1 MKIFLDT
8 SDVDIIRKHCETGL
22 IDGVTTNPTLMMQAG
37 RDSVEVIKEISS
49 LFSQKA
55 PTLTLPATSS
65 SGRKNHHIIPF
76 ASISAEVVGETAE
89 SMLCH
94 AEDYLSISK
103 NITIKVPCTVEGLK
117 ACKTLYDKRIPVNVT
132 LIFTIEQ
139 AILAKRAGATYV
151 SPFIGRCEDN
161 NIDGIDLIKSIKKVY
176 GNIIGEDDYNS
187 TNILAASIRSVS
199 QVGQAALAGADI
211 VTIPPNIFE
220 EMYHHDL
227 TDLGLAQFDKDWK
240 QVNHN

>member
-49 LFSQKA
+49 LF
-55 PTLTLPATSS
+55 PEY
-65 SGRKNHHIIPF
+65 
-76 ASISAEVVGETAE
+76 ASISAEVVGDTAE
-89 SMLCH
+89 EMVLQSK
-94 AEDYLSISK
+94 DYYSISK
-103 NITIKVPCTVEGLK
+103 NITIKVPCTYEGLK
-117 ACKTLYDKRIPVNVT
+117 ACRELSKRGINVNVT
-132 LIFTIEQ
+132 LIFSLNQ
-139 AILAKRAGATYV
+139 SILAAKAGASYI

-161 NIDGIDLIKSIKKVY
+161 DIDGIGLISSIRKVPEFNKEY
-176 GNIIGEDDYNS
+176 S
-187 TNILAASIRSVS
+187 TAILAASIRNIDHINDSFK
-199 QVGQAALAGADI
+199 AGADI

-227 TDLGLAQFDKDWK
+227 TDQGLAQFDKDWK
-240 QVNHN
+240 KLNS